1 MKEIS
6 IRRNFIM
13 NAFLSVSGLIFP
25 LITYPYI
32 LRVLLPAGVGK
43 VSIATSVVA
52 YFSVVAQMGI
62 PTYGVRACAK
72 ARNDRRE
79 LTRTVHELLGI
90 NLVTDGVSYCLLIL
104 ALLFVPR
111 LQEERLLYLIVSS
124 TIFLTS
130 IGMEWL
136 YMGLEQYT
144 YITIRSIVF
153 KLIALIAMFLLV
165 KNEKDY
171 VIYGGISIFAAS
183 ASNLVNLIHARKFVD
198 FLRPGDCDWKK
209 HLKPVGIFL
218 AISCAT
224 TVYTNLD
231 VTMLGFMKTEEDTGF
246 YTAAVKTKG
255 LLTAVVTSL
264 GAVLL
269 PRSSHYVH
277 YGKQDDFQRMTGK
290 ALHFVFLATISLLCY
305 FEIFAREGI
314 LFLSGPSYEESVLP
328 MRVIMPTLVLI
339 GLTNIMGIQI
349 LIPTNREK
357 TLLLSV
363 SLGAA
368 VDLLLN
374 AVLIPPLAST
384 GAAVGTL
391 AAETVVLAVQY
402 RALRDELRQ
411 TLREIPMAPIITGA
425 VLGSIA
431 SFWVLF
437 LNISEFLKLM
447 LSAVLFFGTDF
458 LYLLRRKES
467 LALEA
472 VELIKRW
479 IRKCC
484 VNRHHHPDGR
494 SAQ

>member
-1 MKEIS
+1 M
-6 IRRNFIM
+6 
-13 NAFLSVSGLIFP
+13 
-25 LITYPYI
+25 
-32 LRVLLPAGVGK
+32 RVVLPAGVGK
-43 VSIATSVVA
+43 VSFATSLVA
-52 YFSVVAQMGI
+52 YFSILAQLGI

-72 ARNDRRE
+72 VRNDRRE
-79 LTRTVHELLGI
+79 LTRTVHELLGM

-124 TIFLTS
+124 TILLTS
-130 IGMEWL
+130 VGMEWL

-144 YITIRSIVF
+144 YITVRSIVC
-153 KLIALIAMFLLV
+153 KLIALTAMFLLV
-165 KNEKDY
+165 RSEKDY
-171 VIYGGISIFAAS
+171 MIYGGVSIFASS
-183 ASNLVNLIHARKFVD
+183 ASNLLNLIHARKFVD
-198 FLRPGDCDWKK
+198 FRRPGDCDWKR
-209 HLKPVGIFL
+209 HLKPVVIFF

-231 VTMLGFMKTEEDTGF
+231 ILMLGFMKTEVDVGY
-246 YTAAVKTKG
+246 YTAAVKIKG
-255 LLTAVVTSL
+255 FLVAIVTSL

-269 PRSSHYVH
+269 PRSSHYVQ
-277 YGKQDDFQRMTGK
+277 YGKQDDFRRVTGK
-290 ALHFVFLATISLLCY
+290 ALHFVLLATISLLCY

-357 TLLLSV
+357 TVLLSV

-368 VDLLLN
+368 VDMLLN
-374 AVLIPPLAST
+374 AALIPTLAST

-391 AAETVVLAVQY
+391 VAEAVVLAVQY
-402 RALRDELRQ
+402 RALRDELRHV
-411 TLREIPMAPIITGA
+411 LRKIMMVRIISGA
-425 VLGSIA
+425 AIGSLA

-437 LNISEFLKLM
+437 LPMGVFAKLI
-447 LSAVLFFGTDF
+447 LSAALFFGADL
-458 LYLLRRKES
+458 LYLALRRES

-472 VELIKRW
+472 MEQVKQWLGKTHGNH
-479 IRKCC
+479 K
-484 VNRHHHPDGR
+484 HHSEDGP
-494 SAQ
+494 A